1 MLSYTLVFWQ
11 KKLKNI
17 FQKFLSMSFLKSWMQ
32 EHKVPVVHILRCE
45 SFHMIE
51 HFKNEDKNAHT
62 EMWLLPYEKVPDQGP
77 VWVQIAFRIGYNTYM
92 WKMHICIFHI

>member
-1 MLSYTLVFWQ
+1 
-11 KKLKNI
+11 
-17 FQKFLSMSFLKSWMQ
+17 MQ

-62 EMWLLPYEKVPDQGP
+62 EMWLLPYEKVSDQGP
-77 VWVQIAFRIGYNTYM
+77 VWVRSKEKIPGVYISTHDINVGLPE
-92 WKMHICIFHI
+92 CSLDP